1 MPKHSIRLSKLLRS
15 VALAH
20 KCCREEILER
30 NSVWIY
36 GDGLFRFGFYTCIG
50 KSTIG
55 EDWERIE
62 CEDWERIEFLYVS
75 RWWLLQFFCKQALQ
89 ALMAFYV

>member
-1 MPKHSIRLSKLLRS
+1 MPKHSVRLSKLLRS

-50 KSTIG
+50 KSMIG
-55 EDWERIE
+55 
-62 CEDWERIEFLYVS
+62 EDWERIEFLYVS
-75 RWWLLQFFCKQALQ
+75 RWWLLQFFCKQALP